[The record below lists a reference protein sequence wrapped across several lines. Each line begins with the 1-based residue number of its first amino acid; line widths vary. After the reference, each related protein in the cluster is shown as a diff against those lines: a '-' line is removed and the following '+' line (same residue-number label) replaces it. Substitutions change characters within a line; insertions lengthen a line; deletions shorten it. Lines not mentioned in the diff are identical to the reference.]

1 MSSSP
6 VVRPEKKRRRSPK
19 IRNPVAIK
27 ELRGRM
33 RGRRAFVIL
42 TIYLL
47 IMSGLVLLI
56 FGGFA
61 ASGSTGLNQRL
72 MGKYVFAVV
81 VAVQIFLVLIIGP
94 SLTAGAI
101 SGEKERQ
108 TYDLLR
114 TTLLSSR
121 TIVAGKLLSALS
133 YVFLLVIASIPI
145 QSIAFFLGGISLSEV
160 VISQA
165 VILVCAIAYSMIG
178 LFLSTVARNTL
189 AASVATYAIV
199 IFLTAGLPVLAGG
212 IAILTES
219 IRYGPLGL
227 GDLSQVFLN
236 YLLLLLAGLNL
247 PASLVVS
254 DIFLL
259 ENGSLFGYRDTISTY
274 SVFMFSPWYLSI
286 LFYSLL
292 ALLLFS
298 LTVRRVRRVSG

>member
-1 MSSSP
+1 MSSST
-6 VVRPEKKRRRSPK
+6 VVRPEKNRKWSLK
-19 IRNPVAIK
+19 IHNPVAVK

-47 IMSGLVLLI
+47 IMSGFILLI
-56 FGGFA
+56 FAGFA
-61 ASGSTGLNQRL
+61 ASGPTGPDLRQL
-72 MGKYVFAVV
+72 GKYVFAVV

-101 SGEKERQ
+101 SGEKERK

-121 TIVAGKLLSALS
+121 AIVAGKLLSALS

-145 QSIAFFLGGISLSEV
+145 QSIAFLLGGISPSEV

-165 VILVCAIAYSMIG
+165 VILSCAIAYALIG
-178 LFLSTVARNTL
+178 LYMSTVARNTL

-212 IAILTES
+212 IFILTES

-227 GDLSQVFLN
+227 GDWTQIVLN
-236 YLLLLLAGLNL
+236 YFLLLMAVINL

-254 DIFLL
+254 EIFLL
-259 ENGSLFGYRDTISTY
+259 ETGSLFGFRQMIGTYRI
-274 SVFMFSPWYLSI
+274 FIFSPWYLSI
-286 LFYSLL
+286 IFYSLL
-292 ALLLFS
+292 ALILFS
-298 LTVRRVRRVSG
+298 LTVRRVRRVTG